1 MASYLPSALPGGE
14 TTALGSNDL
23 VVVQKSGENL
33 LKRIKWS
40 TLQGLQ
46 IPTRLGA
53 SNDGTITNANSMLDN
68 GWYLLPAANSG
79 GTNGP
84 TEDNTTPYY
93 IEVMGSGN
101 YTRQVAYAQLGA
113 GVPNGYIQNT
123 WIRVRYN
130 NVWQPWFKAMF
141 SHLEQRNAY
150 VGTRQVGAF
159 NKLAQD
165 FRCIRLDNNETD
177 STRILIDRGPVT
189 FSAGVHNYTVD
200 PGFEN
205 MISVCM
211 AQCVGGTP
219 ANVLLYPTATTNTNI
234 QVLARVAATG
244 AVYSGTTDV
253 AIFAM
258 GY

>member
-14 TTALGSNDL
+14 ATALGSNDL
-23 VVVQKSGENL
+23 LVVQKSGENL

-46 IPTRLGA
+46 IPTRLGT

-79 GTNGP
+79 GLNGP
-84 TEDNTTPYY
+84 GTDNTTPFY

-113 GVPNGYIQNT
+113 GVPNGYIQNS
-123 WIRVRYN
+123 WARVRYAG
-130 NVWQPWFKAMF
+130 VWQPWFKVF
-141 SHLEQRNAY
+141 VSWLEQRNAF
-150 VGTRQVGAF
+150 VGTRLTGTL

-177 STRILIDRGPVT
+177 STRIYIDKGPVT
-189 FSAGVHNYTVD
+189 FSGGVFNYTVD
-200 PGFEN
+200 PAFEN
-205 MISVCM
+205 MISVVM
-211 AQCVGGTP
+211 AQQVGS
-219 ANVLLYPTATTNTNI
+219 ALNVLLYPTATTNSNI
-234 QVLARVAATG
+234 QILARTATTN
-244 AVYSGTTDV
+244 AVFNGTVDV
-253 AIFAM
+253 AVFAM